1 MSSLG
6 ARYHYSNTLSDD
18 DIITHPITD
27 VMNDIYG
34 THEEAFVFSTLHL
47 ILFSLTLPAPT
58 LAHLLIGFPI
68 LATQPKELSR
78 VVLQTPV

>member
-1 MSSLG
+1 
-6 ARYHYSNTLSDD
+6 
-18 DIITHPITD
+18 
-27 VMNDIYG
+27 MNDIYG